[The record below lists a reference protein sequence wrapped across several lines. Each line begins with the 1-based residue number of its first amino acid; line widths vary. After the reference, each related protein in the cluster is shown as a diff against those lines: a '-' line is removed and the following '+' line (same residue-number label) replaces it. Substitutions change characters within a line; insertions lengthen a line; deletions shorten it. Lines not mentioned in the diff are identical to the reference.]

1 MQTSKSQDI
10 PVYLQLIQYV
20 KSGFAILDET
30 IQQEIVV
37 FLESQ
42 QYTDG
47 GFTDRAG
54 NPDLYYSLFGFWLS
68 IATNSTERVE
78 KFRSYINNQKE
89 NLLPGAVEQMAL
101 VLINAELLKS
111 QKEQS
116 LLSLLKTV
124 FLKGKKIGLSYQF
137 FLLTLAVDAQN
148 KNKTI
153 YYFFARIG
161 LYFYKPHG
169 NLPCSLQSALTFAK
183 HKVGLKIIKDQEKI
197 VSYYKKNEGFRAFSS
212 VLNGDVL
219 STAVAL
225 FVLRETDYDLRL
237 IAPDCL
243 DFVQQNYNSG
253 AFLSGDGDKT
263 RDLEYTFYGLLALG
277 TLIED
282 SNGE

>member
-42 QYTDG
+42 QHTDG

-116 LLSLLKTV
+116 
-124 FLKGKKIGLSYQF
+124 
-137 FLLTLAVDAQN
+137 
-148 KNKTI
+148 
-153 YYFFARIG
+153 
-161 LYFYKPHG
+161 
-169 NLPCSLQSALTFAK
+169 
-183 HKVGLKIIKDQEKI
+183 
-197 VSYYKKNEGFRAFSS
+197 
-212 VLNGDVL
+212 
-219 STAVAL
+219 
-225 FVLRETDYDLRL
+225 
-237 IAPDCL
+237 
-243 DFVQQNYNSG
+243 
-253 AFLSGDGDKT
+253 
-263 RDLEYTFYGLLALG
+263 
-277 TLIED
+277 
-282 SNGE
+282 